1 MTSLKKLQRNW
12 EGLARMDPL
21 WAICV
26 DPKRRGNQWN
36 REDLLTAGR
45 TEIRRVMEYLRSL
58 GLVPDAGGAVL
69 DFGCGA
75 GRLTRAL
82 ADYFGECWGV
92 DISPAMIALAKE
104 FNQDRAACHFQL
116 NEKDDLSGFT
126 GGKFG
131 FIYSSIV
138 LQHIPRIYAER
149 YLCEFIR
156 VLRPGGV
163 LVFQIPEREI
173 ASIITKLK
181 HRIGLRGVFS
191 RLPGMKTVAP
201 FHMQMF
207 CFPESEIRELFKTQP
222 VYLRDVKLTNSC
234 TGGFN
239 GNLQFLDL
247 EPQAGFISKQ
257 YCVIKTGL

>member
-12 EGLARMDPL
+12 EGLARTDPL

-26 DPKRRGNQWN
+26 DPSRRGNKWS
-36 REDLLTAGR
+36 REDFFAAGKA
-45 TEIRRVMEYLRSL
+45 EIRRVMEYLRSL
-58 GLVPDAGGAVL
+58 GLAPDGNAAL

-92 DISPAMIALAKE
+92 DISPAMIALAKK
-104 FNQDRAACHFQL
+104 FNHDCTTCHFFL
-116 NEKDDLSGFT
+116 NEKDDLSDFAAGSL
-126 GGKFG
+126 G

-138 LQHIPRIYAER
+138 LQHIPRIFVER
-149 YLCEFIR
+149 YLREFIR

-173 ASIITKLK
+173 ASMITRLK
-181 HRIGLRGVFS
+181 HRIGLRGFFS
-191 RLPGMKTVAP
+191 RLPGMKGLAP

-207 CFPESEIRELFKTQP
+207 CFPESEIRELLETQP
-222 VYLRDVKLTNSC
+222 VRLLDIKLTNSC
-234 TGGFN
+234 IGGFN
-239 GNLQFLDL
+239 GNLQFLDR
-247 EPQAGFISKQ
+247 EPQAGYVSKQ
-257 YCVIKTGL
+257 YCVIKSG